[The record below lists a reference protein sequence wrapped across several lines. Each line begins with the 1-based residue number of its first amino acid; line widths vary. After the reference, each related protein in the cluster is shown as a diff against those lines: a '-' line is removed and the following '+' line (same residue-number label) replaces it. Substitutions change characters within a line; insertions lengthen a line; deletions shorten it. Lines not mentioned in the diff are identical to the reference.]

1 MIHKIE
7 EKDRE
12 SFLSLTRA
20 FYASPVVLHPVP
32 EEYHIA
38 VFEEMMRSDVYA
50 EGYLFEYGGAPAGY
64 ALLAKTFSHEAG
76 GLVIWIEEIYTV
88 PAFRGKGLGRE
99 FFAFLDREY
108 GSTAKRCVWRR
119 SRATKERR
127 RCTAVSA
134 LIRSNIGNFTKNHK
148 NKAKRKCDKW

>member
-1 MIHKIE
+1 MIRKIE

-108 GSTAKRCVWRR
+108 GSTAKRLRLETEPSNKRAEALYR
-119 SRATKERR
+119 SLGFDTLEYRQFYKE
-127 RCTAVSA
+127 S
-134 LIRSNIGNFTKNHK
+134 
-148 NKAKRKCDKW
+148 

>member
-20 FYASPVVLHPVP
+20 FYASPAVLHPIP
-32 EEYHIA
+32 EEFHIA
-38 VFEEMMRSDVYA
+38 VFEEMMRSDAYA
-50 EGYLFEYGGAPAGY
+50 EGYLFEDEGVPAGY

-76 GLVIWIEEIYTV
+76 GLVIWIEEIYTM

-99 FFAFLDREY
+99 FFMFLDQKYGASVGRMRLETEPDNKRAEALYRSLGFDVLEY
-108 GSTAKRCVWRR
+108 KQFY
-119 SRATKERR
+119 KEYK
-127 RCTAVSA
+127 
-134 LIRSNIGNFTKNHK
+134 I
-148 NKAKRKCDKW
+148 

>member
-1 MIHKIE
+1 MIYKIE

-12 SFLSLTRA
+12 SFLSLTRV
-20 FYASPVVLHPVP
+20 FYASPAVLHPVP

-50 EGYLFEYGGAPAGY
+50 EGYLFEYEGTPAGY

-76 GLVIWIEEIYTV
+76 GLVIWIEEIYVV

-99 FFAFLDREY
+99 FFTFLNRKY
-108 GSTAKRCVWRR
+108 GSTAKRMRLETEPNNK
-119 SRATKERR
+119 RAEALYCSLGFDTLEYRQFYKE
-127 RCTAVSA
+127 
-134 LIRSNIGNFTKNHK
+134 L
-148 NKAKRKCDKW
+148 

>member
-20 FYASPVVLHPVP
+20 FYASPAVLHPVP
-32 EEYHIA
+32 EEFHIA
-38 VFEEMMRSDVYA
+38 VFEEMMRSDAYA
-50 EGYLFEYGGAPAGY
+50 EGYLFEYEGIPAGY

-76 GLVIWIEEIYTV
+76 GLVIWIEEIYTM

-99 FFAFLDREY
+99 FFAFLDRKYGTSVGRMRLETEPDNKRAEAMYRSLGFNALEY
-108 GSTAKRCVWRR
+108 KQFY
-119 SRATKERR
+119 KEYK
-127 RCTAVSA
+127 
-134 LIRSNIGNFTKNHK
+134 I
-148 NKAKRKCDKW
+148 